1 MYLSSSVPAS
11 FLCLVHL
18 KVCHFLVSDMG
29 RGGGGGGGV
38 AKKDHGPK
46 KWQSVARVEGAV
58 KKMAFLE

>member
-29 RGGGGGGGV
+29 RGGGGV

-46 KWQSVARVEGAV
+46 KWQSVTRVEGAV